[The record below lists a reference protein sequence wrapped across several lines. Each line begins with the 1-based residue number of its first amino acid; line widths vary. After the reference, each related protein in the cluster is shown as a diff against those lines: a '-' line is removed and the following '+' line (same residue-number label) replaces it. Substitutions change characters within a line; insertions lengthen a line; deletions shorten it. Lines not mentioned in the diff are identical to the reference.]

1 MVCKIGFTKCN
12 AKIALLRGSMVLTS
26 CIKLFQTG
34 ADRHDGILLSLLLL
48 VAETNTNDFITVIH
62 LEGNVFCVRGL
73 YFVINS

>member
-12 AKIALLRGSMVLTS
+12 AKIALLRASMVVTY

-48 VAETNTNDFITVIH
+48 VAETNTNDFITVSFIQK
-62 LEGNVFCVRGL
+62 GM
-73 YFVINS
+73 YFVFEACIS